1 MSKSRKTDSWTF
13 GTILLHV
20 LTGEVPWD
28 GSDGPTILDELS
40 KQASAPADG
49 RWTTSPPTR
58 RALKDLIEDCLKG
71 NGLSADRQGHH
82 GKT

>member
-28 GSDGPTILDELS
+28 GLDGPTILNELS
-40 KQASAPADG
+40 KQASAPAD
-49 RWTTSPPTR
+49 PPMDDGPPLLR
-58 RALKDLIEDCLKG
+58 RAG
-71 NGLSADRQGHH
+71 G
-82 GKT
+82 T